1 MAETRPRAGGA
12 LEMTKPEEVAAQV
25 GVDRRGGAT
34 RLDSAVA
41 AERDGERGG
50 GVPGAGRGNGV
61 GAGVRRGTAM
71 PMAVVAQRGS
81 DGSGG
86 GARLEVTSGGCGS
99 GAWWMWC
106 FGGVLWKRSGGRLG
120 EEKSWPDVADLKRQR
135 PATWVTSWAKWGS
148 IRHRFWRGKVGEESG
163 GGGATRSRGRGER
176 AGGGGGGIC
185 GDVGRPWRRFR
196 LREPE
201 VRDGPDRSLFRRIA
215 SRDDN
220 CSDKQKGK
228 YDDID
233 ELEDVAQV
241 DKQLERYQRDT
252 LRAIRPQQ
260 VYCMGFFE
268 NKNGLYRIS

>member
-34 RLDSAVA
+34 RLYSAVA

-86 GARLEVTSGGCGS
+86 GARLEFCGNGAVAGVRQRAAEPTVQAVRRGGGYS
-99 GAWWMWC
+99 D
-106 FGGVLWKRSGGRLG
+106 GGVQPELAGKRQSAGATRGERLGVQRVRENWGKGGGWHGDHFYRLG

-148 IRHRFWRGKVGEESG
+148 IRRQKLGKN
-163 GGGATRSRGRGER
+163 
-176 AGGGGGGIC
+176 GGGGGGEGWLPVPRERGLEEAGNG
-185 GDVGRPWRRFR
+185 GDVGGFRRPW
-196 LREPE
+196 
-201 VRDGPDRSLFRRIA
+201 
-215 SRDDN
+215 
-220 CSDKQKGK
+220 
-228 YDDID
+228 
-233 ELEDVAQV
+233 
-241 DKQLERYQRDT
+241 QLPA
-252 LRAIRPQQ
+252 RA
-260 VYCMGFFE
+260 G
-268 NKNGLYRIS
+268 GWG

>member
-86 GARLEVTSGGCGS
+86 GARLEVTRGSCGS
-99 GAWWMWC
+99 GARWMWC
-106 FGGVLWKRSGGRLG
+106 FGGVLWKRSGGRISDGVIKEVSDILIQLLRDD
-120 EEKSWPDVADLKRQR
+120 KSIGDF
-135 PATWVTSWAKWGS
+135 
-148 IRHRFWRGKVGEESG
+148 IYIYNHRIGCSLWHITDGKSNE
-163 GGGATRSRGRGER
+163 
-176 AGGGGGGIC
+176 
-185 GDVGRPWRRFR
+185 
-196 LREPE
+196 LRETLWYFTI
-201 VRDGPDRSLFRRIA
+201 GFSLA
-215 SRDDN
+215 VEK
-220 CSDKQKGK
+220 CW
-228 YDDID
+228 
-233 ELEDVAQV
+233 VC
-241 DKQLERYQRDT
+241 T
-252 LRAIRPQQ
+252 
-260 VYCMGFFE
+260 
-268 NKNGLYRIS
+268 